1 MVIISPAM
9 PSETVKSAPIL
20 VRSPMGRISVVT
32 MEKMPS
38 MTATT
43 ASHPITGERDGE
55 SAPPGSRLVAV
66 VDAAMD
72 SVL

>member
-1 MVIISPAM
+1 M
-9 PSETVKSAPIL
+9 VKSAPIS

-38 MTATT
+38 VTATT
-43 ASHPITGERDGE
+43 ASHPVTGERGRK
-55 SAPPGSRLVAV
+55 SGPPGSRVLVVETVVAV

>member
-9 PSETVKSAPIL
+9 PSETVKLAPTS

-38 MTATT
+38 ITATT
-43 ASHPITGERDGE
+43 ASHRIAGERCGE
-55 SAPPGSRLVAV
+55 SVPPVSRGVAV

-72 SVL
+72 SIP